1 MGGRFIYF
9 KLFRLIFLLCA
20 IVAKILVLAFYCC
33 EGCSVLTTL
42 FISEYA
48 IAEKL
53 QLEIKPGMTA
63 ITGETGAGKSISLDA
78 LSLALGAR
86 SDSGAVREGAART
99 DISAVFDINKLVSIQ
114 SWLKQ
119 NDLDDSNECI
129 LRRTVSAEGR
139 SKAYINGYPVNLST
153 LNQLGHRL
161 VDIHSQHAHHQLL
174 KREHHQYLLDAF
186 AKNDDLLQRC
196 QTSFAAW
203 QSVLKEIKVIE
214 DGQHEASQRQEFLSF
229 QLEEFQQLQLEVGE
243 YQQLEARHA
252 MASQTDALIAA
263 CQHTISICKEDEQAL
278 LDQLHSCLA
287 RLERFSEH
295 SKNIQEACELLAS
308 ATIQIDEASQLLRQQ
323 VDHQESNEDLE
334 SIEERLSAI
343 LTLARKQKVLPDQ
356 LLALQERLENELQN
370 LEMSDNKLT
379 ELSFKAKQL
388 YKDYENY
395 AQQLTITREKAAEEL
410 SKDIHQQLALLGMS
424 HCHFSV
430 ALNTTPLSGNSK
442 GFEQAEFLISTN
454 PASQAQALS
463 KIASGGELSR
473 ISLAIQVV
481 TAKAS
486 TIPVLIFDE
495 VDVGI
500 GGATAEVVGR
510 LLKELSKSAQVIC
523 VTHQAQVASY
533 ADQHLLVSK
542 KIENNFIN
550 TQVKQL
556 SKKERIEELARMVG
570 GVEIT
575 EVTLKHAEEMLNKAE
590 S

>member
-1 MGGRFIYF
+1 M
-9 KLFRLIFLLCA
+9 
-20 IVAKILVLAFYCC
+20 
-33 EGCSVLTTL
+33 LTTL

-53 QLEIKPGMTA
+53 QLEIKSGMTA

-99 DISAVFDINKLVSIQ
+99 DISAAFDIHKLADIQ
-114 SWLKQ
+114 SWLKH
-119 NDLDDSNECI
+119 NELDDSHECI

-153 LNQLGHRL
+153 LNQLGHQL

-186 AKNDDLLQRC
+186 AKNGDLVQHC
-196 QTSFAAW
+196 QKSFSAW
-203 QSVLKEIKVIE
+203 QSVLKEIKEIE

-229 QLEEFQQLQLEVGE
+229 QLEEFKQLQLQDGE
-243 YQQLEARHA
+243 YQQLENQHA
-252 MASQTDALIAA
+252 IASQADALLEA
-263 CQHTISICKEDEQAL
+263 CQHTISICKESDQAL
-278 LDQLHSCLA
+278 LDQLHSCIA
-287 RLERFSEH
+287 RLERFAEH
-295 SKNIQEACELLAS
+295 SKNLREACELLAS
-308 ATIQIDEASQLLRQQ
+308 ATIQIDEANQLLRQQ
-323 VDHQESNEDLE
+323 VDQQGSNEDLA

-343 LTLARKQKVLPDQ
+343 LSLARKQKVLPDQ
-356 LLALQERLENELQN
+356 LLELQLRLENELQN
-370 LEMSDNKLT
+370 LEMSDDRLA
-379 ELSFKAKQL
+379 ELSQKAKQL
-388 YKDYENY
+388 YKEYENY
-395 AQQLTITREKAAEEL
+395 AQQLTTSRAKAAKKLTEN
-410 SKDIHQQLALLGMS
+410 IHQQLALLGMS
-424 HCHFSV
+424 HCHFTV
-430 ALNTTPLSGNSK
+430 ALNTNPQQANSK

-542 KIENNFIN
+542 NIENNFMN

-556 SKKERIEELARMVG
+556 AREERIEEIARMIG

-575 EVTLKHAEEMLNKAE
+575 EVTLRHAEEMLKKAE
-590 S
+590 N